1 MGERKLG
8 GEDRREKIVAEKK
21 RVKMVKEDI
30 GILNQHVLRLKK
42 GAKGSSY
49 MSY

>member
-1 MGERKLG
+1 MGVG

-30 GILNQHVLRLKK
+30 GILNHVLRLKK